1 MGNNTPADRC
11 MMDYEKAYGQM
22 HEAVPKDFSGYS
34 IKGYVKDIAALVD
47 SHGIIRPDA
56 WQEDT
61 RLLDYGSGKG
71 YQYLGLRV
79 HEQWG
84 GILPVCYDP
93 GVYQLRTKPD
103 KPSRRRPPYEGKFA
117 GIICTDVMEHI
128 EEADVDAVLA
138 DIFRFADDHGFVFF
152 VIGIDP
158 SYRKKLPD
166 GRDVHVTVK
175 PPTWWDAKL
184 AKYQRDGLT
193 IRVIYEKAKKAR
205 IP

>member
-1 MGNNTPADRC
+1 
-11 MMDYEKAYGQM
+11 MDYEKAYGQM
-22 HEAVPKDFSGYS
+22 HEANDRSFSGYS
-34 IKGYVKDIAALVD
+34 IKRYVQEIAGLIR
-47 SHGIIRPDA
+47 SHGVVNFTKSGIEEA
-56 WQEDT
+56 T

-71 YQYLGLRV
+71 YQYLAKRV
-79 HEQWG
+79 HEHWG

-93 GVYQLRTKPD
+93 GVVQLRTKPI
-103 KPSRRRPPYEGKFA
+103 GKFN
-117 GIICTDVMEHI
+117 GIICTDVLEHI

-138 DIFRFADDHGFVFF
+138 NIFRFADDHGFVFF

-184 AKYQRDGLT
+184 AKYQRQGLT